1 MSRFHKGIALILVVW
16 SANVLMNFV
25 VRSFTAHHA
34 DSPAAQA
41 ANNLT

>member
-1 MSRFHKGIALILVVW
+1 MGRFHRGVALILVVW

-25 VRSFTAHHA
+25 VRGTMAHHA

-41 ANNLT
+41 LTNLT